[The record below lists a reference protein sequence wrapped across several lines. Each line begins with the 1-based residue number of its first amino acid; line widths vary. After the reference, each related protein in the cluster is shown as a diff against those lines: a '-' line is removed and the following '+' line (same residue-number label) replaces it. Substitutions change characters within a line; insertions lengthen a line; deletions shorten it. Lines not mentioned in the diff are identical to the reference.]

1 MTKDWD
7 AVQRHIR
14 ELSVNQKKSL
24 ADVKSIMES
33 KHSFRASTRAYR
45 LKLKEWGYMRHK
57 RVRRA
62 SFTTARNRENS
73 QSDET
78 LSDCR
83 SISELSPNPATQAE
97 DELTTVLKAVCSANI
112 LELEALLSTGSTH
125 ERINHPV
132 GLPFKSNGPLHSH
145 AVLQNC
151 ILLEHPGQKVLDIAS
166 ALPSSAVLRLLI
178 NYGATPSIHP
188 LGTDLALH
196 NAIKNGKASNV
207 EILLKAGSSPN
218 GLPDCTWRPLRQAA
232 FWDCPT
238 IVRILLDHG
247 ADVDPPLD
255 NVPFKSPLQ
264 LVLDRRA
271 AEYEN
276 PKVRETSEEILR
288 MLLYADAKVV
298 ADASDD
304 LDGRTPFE
312 TFLEPWQKD
321 PQWSTNLSSADYDCL
336 QYFVTKGAGFHVE
349 FNPSLCAAD
358 GGHTFEHQILWHAE
372 PAARGLLIDHANVGS
387 RGNGTN
393 IIHEIVGTCS
403 EAKRHPADTI
413 RDMRILLKRGSDPD
427 AIDGEGY
434 TPLTR
439 CLEFSPSADVLER
452 INLLLRYGKATS
464 LLKDA
469 SGRVPVF
476 MAIRLFTGSLQLQLA
491 ESLVSH
497 YKISLGANTDWLMD
511 YFPIADGISCE
522 EVQKYTFNGPLKTE
536 VYKRLPRDVR
546 YIFQKAALS
555 AATRKFLDGMAH
567 HWPTSSYQ
575 SLQILNTLKT
585 RQSAGLPEYEFS
597 QTFVLQLL
605 EFVVGQPIENR
616 LSRNVLLNPEM
627 SNALTEM
634 RLHLPASLDQP
645 EVLTEHAAPSST
657 NAALSIM
664 SEGLVEE
671 TRLYKTVTQVH
682 YQCLSCGDGE
692 LYSAE
697 GYSCVK

>member
-1 MTKDWD
+1 
-7 AVQRHIR
+7 
-14 ELSVNQKKSL
+14 
-24 ADVKSIMES
+24 
-33 KHSFRASTRAYR
+33 
-45 LKLKEWGYMRHK
+45 
-57 RVRRA
+57 
-62 SFTTARNRENS
+62 ENS

-238 IVRILLDHG
+238 IP
-247 ADVDPPLD
+247 ATT
-255 NVPFKSPLQ
+255 
-264 LVLDRRA
+264 
-271 AEYEN
+271 Y
-276 PKVRETSEEILR
+276 
-288 MLLYADAKVV
+288 
-298 ADASDD
+298 
-304 LDGRTPFE
+304 
-312 TFLEPWQKD
+312 

-476 MAIRLFTGSLQLQLA
+476 MAIRLFT
-491 ESLVSH
+491 
-497 YKISLGANTDWLMD
+497 ANTDWLMD